1 MCLQQFTFTRWTM
14 KAKLSGIDTRIKI
27 ETSSLS
33 SFFYDSKLRRMHFS
47 IRYIQFSHTHGRISS
62 YFFFRHE
69 NFLFNTTW
77 DSNMDEWED
86 DEEINLFFISCNF
99 SYAFA
104 HLLCRKC
111 GTLEYEN
118 WKIPFH
124 VAMRFLF
131 YFTYNRSKVSCMR
144 AGTVKMMRTMTK
156 ETRKK
161 KLLPCREGEEEE
173 EHFWVVES
181 EKSDESSSSRG
192 QWLKLRNVK

>member
-86 DEEINLFFISCNF
+86 DEEINLFFHLVQLLLCIKMIRAFVMQKMWNSWVWKLKNSISCCNAF
-99 SYAFA
+99 SI
-104 HLLCRKC
+104 L
-111 GTLEYEN
+111 
-118 WKIPFH
+118 FH
-124 VAMRFLF
+124 IR
-131 YFTYNRSKVSCMR
+131 RSKVSCMR

-161 KLLPCREGEEEE
+161 KIVAMSWRRGRGGTFLSRRVWEV
-173 EHFWVVES
+173 WRVVF
-181 EKSDESSSSRG
+181 
-192 QWLKLRNVK
+192 Q